1 MCVSLIA
8 SPLPGRFSRR
18 KTQTYR
24 PRVVLCWPFAGKG
37 YRACLPSPP
46 HTRGQVCKC
55 VCVCAWR
62 PPFPSPVAV
71 SYEVLYR
78 PPSRKS
84 AALLCNSLCK
94 VDLR

>member
-37 YRACLPSPP
+37 YQACLPSLT

-55 VCVCAWR
+55 VCVAAALPLARCGELG
-62 PPFPSPVAV
+62 SAV
-71 SYEVLYR
+71 SATI
-78 PPSRKS
+78 S
-84 AALLCNSLCK
+84 
-94 VDLR
+94 